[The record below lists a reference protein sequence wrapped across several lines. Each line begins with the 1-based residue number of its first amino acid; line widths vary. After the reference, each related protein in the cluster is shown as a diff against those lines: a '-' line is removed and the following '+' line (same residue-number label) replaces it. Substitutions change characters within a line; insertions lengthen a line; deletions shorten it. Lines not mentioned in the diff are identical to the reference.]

1 MYQSFVYIEARIQLP
16 PVDSVFR
23 EDEKTHRIS
32 VDSDVLKKVL
42 ILSRALGCTVPDLS
56 DIEHITGNIIK
67 PETEKNF
74 TGYSI

>member
-32 VDSDVLKKVL
+32 VDSDVLKKV
-42 ILSRALGCTVPDLS
+42 
-56 DIEHITGNIIK
+56 
-67 PETEKNF
+67 
-74 TGYSI
+74 